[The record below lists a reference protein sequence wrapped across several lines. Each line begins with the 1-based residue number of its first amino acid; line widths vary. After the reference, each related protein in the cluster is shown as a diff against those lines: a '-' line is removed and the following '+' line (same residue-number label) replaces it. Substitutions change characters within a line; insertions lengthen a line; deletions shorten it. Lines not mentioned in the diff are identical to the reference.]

1 MITVEDVNKLSAEEI
16 VENVNR
22 NSKTINEFW
31 LEVVAHRDKIIE
43 DLKDR
48 IKELSE

>member
-31 LEVVAHRDKIIE
+31 LEVVTHRDKIIE